1 MGINKIINRHWRDWA
16 GLVYLF
22 LCLVDFF
29 IAPLM
34 WNLAMAEHCA
44 NADCAAEGVT
54 RWEPLTL
61 GAGAI
66 FHISFGAILAVTSM
80 NKHKELQEHHN
91 KGKST

>member
-1 MGINKIINRHWRDWA
+1 MRKIKE
-16 GLVYLF
+16 
-22 LCLVDFF
+22 
-29 IAPLM
+29 LM
-34 WNLAMAEHCA
+34 LKH
-44 NADCAAEGVT
+44 
-54 RWEPLTL
+54 PIL